1 MNVLQ
6 RVGGSIGTAILAVV
20 LQRALVGAH
29 TLNGAAAAYGTAFW
43 VSTGMIALAII
54 PCIILTRAEH
64 KVRQANADAG
74 TSPEALAE
82 AIAA

>member
-1 MNVLQ
+1 MN
-6 RVGGSIGTAILAVV
+6 A
-20 LQRALVGAH
+20 
-29 TLNGAAAAYGTAFW
+29 AAAAYCTAFW

-64 KVRQANADAG
+64 KVRLANARAAP
-74 TSPEALAE
+74 SQEALAE